1 MVHELLESHLSVF
14 VLNYKSVPQG
24 PGFAQ
29 IFGFGGHDGVW
40 EGHEGQGQ
48 VCESVLEHLN
58 LKKITGYF
66 TKTGEINEIAIWAE
80 ELHKQIGWFQSNLL
94 QKKLI
99 EAKKRSQK

>member
-58 LKKITGYF
+58 LKNNSSQRWT
-66 TKTGEINEIAIWAE
+66 
-80 ELHKQIGWFQSNLL
+80 

-99 EAKKRSQK
+99 EAKKKSQK

>member
-48 VCESVLEHLN
+48 VCETVLEKLN
-58 LKKITGYF
+58 LKKR
-66 TKTGEINEIAIWAE
+66 
-80 ELHKQIGWFQSNLL
+80 ELYLTNVRFM
-94 QKKLI
+94 
-99 EAKKRSQK
+99 